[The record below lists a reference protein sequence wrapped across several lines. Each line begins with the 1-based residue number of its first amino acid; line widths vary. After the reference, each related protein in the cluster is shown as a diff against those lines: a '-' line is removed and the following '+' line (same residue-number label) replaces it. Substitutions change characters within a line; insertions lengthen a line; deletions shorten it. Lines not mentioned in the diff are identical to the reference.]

1 MGRLR
6 RIGAE
11 GCALARMDAS
21 ELTLAQVEAAR
32 PEWARLAARA
42 LEPNAFFEPGFLLAA
57 ARHFPHAQHP
67 RFVALRGPEGELCGL
82 FPVAGA
88 SAADGF
94 LRLWRSDWSA
104 LATPLVDP
112 ARPAET
118 IAAFLDWA
126 EAESDAAGVLFPR
139 LSAGG
144 AFHAALTEA
153 TRGRRQIALVEAHA
167 RAALAAGGSADDTL
181 ARAGGRKRVNEIRRA
196 RRRLEEMG
204 AVVVEVA
211 STPAA
216 LRTAAE
222 AFLALEGAGWK
233 AGRGAL
239 LSDPAL
245 ATFLRSATRQL
256 AEDGLCRIVALRLD
270 GRPIAMAILFDSQ
283 NHSYCWKIAF
293 DEGFRAQAP
302 GVQLIYEVTRLQ
314 LARPEIALTDSCAIA
329 NHPMIDRL
337 WPDRVEICDLAVAT
351 RASAFDAALRAEQ
364 TRRRARA
371 FAKRAAALLIKRKVS

>member
-1 MGRLR
+1 
-6 RIGAE
+6 
-11 GCALARMDAS
+11 
-21 ELTLAQVEAAR
+21 
-32 PEWARLAARA
+32 
-42 LEPNAFFEPGFLLAA
+42 
-57 ARHFPHAQHP
+57 
-67 RFVALRGPEGELCGL
+67 
-82 FPVAGA
+82 
-88 SAADGF
+88 
-94 LRLWRSDWSA
+94 
-104 LATPLVDP
+104 
-112 ARPAET
+112 
-118 IAAFLDWA
+118 
-126 EAESDAAGVLFPR
+126 
-139 LSAGG
+139 
-144 AFHAALTEA
+144 
-153 TRGRRQIALVEAHA
+153 
-167 RAALAAGGSADDTL
+167 
-181 ARAGGRKRVNEIRRA
+181 
-196 RRRLEEMG
+196 MG

-256 AEDGLCRIVALRLD
+256 AEDGLCRIVSLRLD
-270 GRPIAMAILFDSQ
+270 GRPIAMTILFDSQ

-293 DEGFRAQAP
+293 DERFRAQAP

-351 RASAFDAALRAEQ
+351 RASAFRHACARETLR
-364 TRRRARA
+364 RGL
-371 FAKRAAALLIKRKVS
+371 RAAAKTAATRLLRRKVS